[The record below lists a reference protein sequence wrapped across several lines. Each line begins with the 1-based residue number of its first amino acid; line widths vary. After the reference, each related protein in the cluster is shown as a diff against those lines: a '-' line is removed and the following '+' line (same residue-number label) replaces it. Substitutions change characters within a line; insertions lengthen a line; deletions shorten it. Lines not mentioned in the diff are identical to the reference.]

1 MFQRIMGVFKL
12 DKATFAE
19 IEGDQSATSQAAIVV
34 VLVAVVAGIGAAVAA
49 VMLNRTMPGLMEGLG
64 DSLGE
69 GFDMSM
75 VPQMSPVGAFLNAVI
90 GALLSWLVWS
100 ALTYFVGTKLFGATA
115 DMGEMLRVIGFAQAP
130 PAPIGSQLHP
140 LPRRYSQPRRSR
152 LGAGRLVCGY
162 SRRVGPRYR
171 QDADNDYHR
180 LHRRDRRQLPDRS
193 GDGPYFCH
201 RLLGLG

>member
-34 VLVAVVAGIGAAVAA
+34 ALVALVAGIGAAVAA

-130 PAPIGSQLHP
+130 RLLSGLSFIPCLGAILSLVGLVWALAASFVGIREGLDIDTGKTLITIIIAFISAIAVSFLIGLVMAPIFAIAS
-140 LPRRYSQPRRSR
+140 
-152 LGAGRLVCGY
+152 
-162 SRRVGPRYR
+162 
-171 QDADNDYHR
+171 
-180 LHRRDRRQLPDRS
+180 
-193 GDGPYFCH
+193 
-201 RLLGLG
+201 

>member
-34 VLVAVVAGIGAAVAA
+34 VLVALVAGIGAAVAA

-130 PAPIGSQLHP
+130 RLLSGLSFIPCLGAILSLVGLVWALAASFVGIREGLDLDTGKTLITIIIAFIGAIAVSFLIGLVMAPIFAIAS
-140 LPRRYSQPRRSR
+140 
-152 LGAGRLVCGY
+152 
-162 SRRVGPRYR
+162 
-171 QDADNDYHR
+171 
-180 LHRRDRRQLPDRS
+180 
-193 GDGPYFCH
+193 
-201 RLLGLG
+201 

>member
-34 VLVAVVAGIGAAVAA
+34 VLVALVAGIGAAVAA

-130 PAPIGSQLHP
+130 RLLSGLSFIPCLGAILSLVGLVWALAASFVGIREGLDIDTGKTLITIIIAFIGAIAVSFLIGLVMAPIFAIAS
-140 LPRRYSQPRRSR
+140 
-152 LGAGRLVCGY
+152 
-162 SRRVGPRYR
+162 
-171 QDADNDYHR
+171 
-180 LHRRDRRQLPDRS
+180 
-193 GDGPYFCH
+193 
-201 RLLGLG
+201 